1 MTTSYRQGVDADPF
15 SGEYDTLLPGE
26 AQAIRGGDERD
37 IEHWITVYS
46 ELVAFKEKI
55 LNTIG
60 EQRDKVEST
69 GRLEVQH
76 DDMIFR
82 REYMRLQRRL
92 EFWKNEKGKNGP

>member
-1 MTTSYRQGVDADPF
+1 MDTDPF

-26 AQAIRGGDERD
+26 AQSLRGADERD
-37 IEHWITVYS
+37 IDHWIKVYT
-46 ELVAFKEKI
+46 ELVNFKEKL

-60 EQRDKVEST
+60 EQRDQVHST

-82 REYMRLQRRL
+82 KEYMRLQRRL
-92 EFWKNEKGKNGP
+92 EFWKNEKAKNGH